1 MKRRNKLWTL
11 QWLIQI
17 LKCSILQ
24 AIICQC
30 QDQQSLCQL
39 TQTLRPLT
47 IFLYF
52 VEVNKIRLEKMILE
66 MTKMASKE
74 AGRRKALS
82 EFLMSC
88 YLWSKCL
95 QSLNV
100 YLHLSW
106 SKTKQSGMNSYFT
119 STSRKKLHIF
129 DPKSAIIE
137 CLSSPLPDSVEAT
150 KHLIQ
155 TAMNSFFSHLL
166 HTWGK
171 KLIWHH
177 GKWCLLLFNHWFAHL
192 LKR

>member
-1 MKRRNKLWTL
+1 MRRL
-11 QWLIQI
+11 
-17 LKCSILQ
+17 
-24 AIICQC
+24 
-30 QDQQSLCQL
+30 
-39 TQTLRPLT
+39 P
-47 IFLYF
+47 IFLYCIVSKYKTRSFLTKLNIEALDNNF
-52 VEVNKIRLEKMILE
+52 VFFQCPKVRLEKMILE
-66 MTKMASKE
+66 IKMIKTASEDEGRQTKSFI
-74 AGRRKALS
+74 RRRIFDELLS
-82 EFLMSC
+82 LIQMPAIIEC
-88 YLWSKCL
+88 
-95 QSLNV
+95 
-100 YLHLSW
+100 LHLSW